1 MGANHDGYPGDN
13 GRPAVLTEDYRVQ
26 LDAFEGPL
34 DLLLYLIRKNEVDV
48 HDIPVSTIAEQYMG
62 FLTHID
68 RIDIDVAG
76 EFLVMAATLMEVKSR
91 MLTPTP
97 KAVEGDT
104 DGPTAP
110 VADPRAELVRQ
121 LLAYKKYR
129 DAATALE
136 HRADEWR
143 SRFGVGRA
151 GIENSAIQAAIESAP
166 EMDIHDLELIDLFE
180 AFQRIAE
187 SVNFERLG
195 EHQVQYDDT
204 PIELHAEDIVDRLKR
219 DAVAVESG
227 KAELPF
233 IGLFNGRTRSEMV
246 GLFLAMLELCRRR
259 TISFRQDE
267 TAGIMIRLRTEEE
280 VAVDAAQRAEQE
292 AREVPME
299 PEVAERGRRR
309 KREEPK
315 PAAE

>member
-1 MGANHDGYPGDN
+1 M
-13 GRPAVLTEDYRVQ
+13 LTEDYRVQ

-151 GIENSAIQAAIESAP
+151 GIEDSAIQAAIESAP
-166 EMDIHDLELIDLFE
+166 EMDLHDLELIDLFE

-233 IGLFNGRTRSEMV
+233 IGLFSGRTRSEMV

-259 TISFRQDE
+259 TIAFRQDE
-267 TAGIMIRLRTEEE
+267 AAGIMIRLRTEEE